1 MSELVGQDITKTM
14 LDSWTAESKGMHR
27 FPAVYLP
34 AFCEA
39 VGSTEPIRMLGQVLC
54 AFVLPGPAALL
65 AEIRRSGINTCI

>member
-1 MSELVGQDITKTM
+1 MSDLIGRDITKTM
-14 LDSWTAESKGMHR
+14 LDSWTAEFQEMHR
-27 FPAVYLP
+27 LPAVSLP

-54 AFVLPGPAALL
+54 AFVLPGPASLL